1 MASDKHPRPDTEAKP
16 NDELFETPT
25 VESGE
30 LKGVREG
37 ADYSGAVKKTSP
49 EEIKLVRKLDWR
61 IMPTLWCMY
70 FLNYVS
76 PEVQLIENRSKD
88 EC

>member
-1 MASDKHPRPDTEAKP
+1 MASEKHARPDPEAKP
-16 NDELFETPT
+16 NDDLVETPT
-25 VESGE
+25 VESGD

-37 ADYSGAVKKTSP
+37 ADYSGAVQKTSP
-49 EEIKLVRKLDWR
+49 EEIKLVRKLDLR

-76 PEVQLIENRSKD
+76 LIIK
-88 EC
+88 

>member
-1 MASDKHPRPDTEAKP
+1 MMASEKQTRPDSQAKP

-25 VESGE
+25 IESGD
-30 LKGVREG
+30 LKGVRAG
-37 ADYSGAVKKTSP
+37 ADYSGAVQKTSP

-76 PEVQLIENRSKD
+76 DDVQCVEV
-88 EC
+88 